1 MTVVTAGRK
10 RFFVMANTV
19 AQAASEARYRSD
31 IRYRI
36 VLVPLR
42 TPPARAKHDT
52 PRTKPSLCAFQ
63 SGHALMHC
71 TCPLSRGK
79 QTSQLTVP
87 PKRIPPFRRDRRA
100 SILQIAA
107 LAPKP
112 FSASAAYFI
121 HEVSHQVQ
129 PRVEVLFCL
138 ILRDPITLLDYSL

>member
-71 TCPLSRGK
+71 TCPLSEGK

-87 PKRIPPFRRDRRA
+87 PKRIPPSDGIDVQAFCKLPRLRRSRSAQARPTLFMRYHIE
-100 SILQIAA
+100 SNHA
-107 LAPKP
+107 LRSFFA
-112 FSASAAYFI
+112 
-121 HEVSHQVQ
+121 
-129 PRVEVLFCL
+129 
-138 ILRDPITLLDYSL
+138 